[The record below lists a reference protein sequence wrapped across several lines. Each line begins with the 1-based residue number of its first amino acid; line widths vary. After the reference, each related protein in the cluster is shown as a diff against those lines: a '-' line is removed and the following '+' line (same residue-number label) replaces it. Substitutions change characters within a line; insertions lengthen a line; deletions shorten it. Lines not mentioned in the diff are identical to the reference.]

1 MNTVLTRPRSAATLT
16 CRTPVL
22 AVGTPVRATHADR
35 PPAGM
40 RQAVEDGP
48 LRFHAIDAFCL
59 YDACCHGGDYVQARG
74 QFVFVALNVANVS
87 NRPQTFVADYQR
99 LVDAQGRSYQ
109 PDITT
114 MSLAAASN
122 TRRFVDIN
130 PRVSAASLLVFD
142 VPSGT
147 KETDYRLRL
156 HSSEAP
162 SMATPVHLARG

>member
-1 MNTVLTRPRSAATLT
+1 MSMVLTRPRSAPALT

-22 AVGTPVRATHADR
+22 AVGTPT
-35 PPAGM
+35 AGM

-59 YDACCHGGDYVQARG
+59 YDACCHGGDYVRARG
-74 QFVFVALNVANVS
+74 QFIFVALNVANVS

-99 LVDAQGRSYQ
+99 LVDGSGRIYQ

-114 MSLAAASN
+114 MSLTSAGN
-122 TRRFVDIN
+122 TRRVLDIS

-156 HSSEAP
+156 HSSSAP
-162 SMATPVHLARG
+162 SMASVVNLARGGR